1 MTEKRH
7 DVHEVLHSEGLLD
20 RLAAEEHERWA
31 HWQQYVH
38 EQCQP
43 GPDGSLIIPAELVHR
58 WTEQINT
65 PFAQLTDAEKD
76 SDRDQVRR
84 YLPIIAEAIRQ
95 AVPE

>member
-1 MTEKRH
+1 MTEESAS
-7 DVHEVLHSEGLLD
+7 VQEVLHSEGLLN
-20 RLAAEEHERWA
+20 RLAAAEHERWA

-58 WTEQINT
+58 WTEQISR
-65 PFAQLTDAEKD
+65 PFAELTDAEQD

-84 YLPIIAEAIRQ
+84 YLPIIAEALRR
-95 AVPE
+95 VGPE

>member
-1 MTEKRH
+1 VTEERPGAQ
-7 DVHEVLHSEGLLD
+7 EVLHSEDLLD
-20 RLAAEEHERWA
+20 RLAAAEHERWA

-43 GPDGSLIIPAELVHR
+43 GPDSSLIIPAELVHR
-58 WTEQINT
+58 WTEQIST
-65 PFAQLTDAEKD
+65 LFAQLTDAEKD

-95 AVPE
+95 ADPE